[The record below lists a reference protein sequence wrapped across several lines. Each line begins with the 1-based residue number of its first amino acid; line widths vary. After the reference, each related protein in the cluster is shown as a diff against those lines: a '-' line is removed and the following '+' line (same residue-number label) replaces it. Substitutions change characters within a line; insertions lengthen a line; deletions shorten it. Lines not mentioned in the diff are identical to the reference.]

1 MLLKTSSDD
10 LILFGED
17 LIKDVLS
24 DAAQVQV
31 IIEAYKEAPKL
42 DEIYEEL
49 CKTNES
55 TVYSNI
61 KRVLKNSETNGCLE
75 LCELFADHR
84 EILKHFVMI
93 INSIQTFS
101 KQNFSTANNV
111 QREYLKNLLKL
122 DVSYNYLTDQIFIG
136 IVENVI
142 AKCSNIKH
150 MNFSRNM
157 ITIKSIKALNECPQI
172 CFQVSYLLLKIQI
185 KLVFM

>member
-42 DEIYEEL
+42 DEIYEDL
-49 CKTNES
+49 GLSNES
-55 TVYSNI
+55 IVYSNI

-84 EILKHFVMI
+84 EILKHFVII

-101 KQNFSTANNV
+101 KQNFSANNA
-111 QREYLKNLLKL
+111 QKEYLKNLLKI

-172 CFQVSYLLLKIQI
+172 CFQVSD
-185 KLVFM
+185 